1 MHYSQKCEARKG
13 VTPFFTQGQFRGRR
27 EAQELIVLSTF
38 AEDQVH
44 FLTQATKKC
53 PQVQLEG
60 TQHPF
65 LDSVGT
71 HNHMC
76 IKKLPCRQIF
86 FGPPTCKKRLRN
98 VLIIEARP

>member
-1 MHYSQKCEARKG
+1 MHYSQRNVKQERCYTF
-13 VTPFFTQGQFRGRR
+13 VIHGQCRGRR
-27 EAQELIVLSTF
+27 EAQEVRVLPTF

-76 IKKLPCRQIF
+76 IKKPPCRQIF
-86 FGPPTCKKRLRN
+86 LGPPTCKK
-98 VLIIEARP
+98 